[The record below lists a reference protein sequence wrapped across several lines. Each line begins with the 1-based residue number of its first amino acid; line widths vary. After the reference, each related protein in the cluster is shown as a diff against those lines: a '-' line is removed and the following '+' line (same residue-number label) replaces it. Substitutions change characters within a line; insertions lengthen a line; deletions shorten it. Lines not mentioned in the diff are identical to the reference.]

1 MDVTLVNRSVYDLPS
16 KQRVGCIVYDGAAD
30 MQLWPGPGPDTDL
43 LAHYGDDL
51 QRALDSEIRQVPGR
65 ELQVPQVVRVHPGR
79 LHCNF
84 LAWVATRPPQ
94 PGTTPAPAPNAET
107 LHRAVIAALEF
118 AAKRSVV
125 RIAFP
130 ALGEGPGA
138 LPRDERLVIV
148 VKAAHAYHEEC
159 VRAGRAPV
167 VEEVLVCEASGPTF
181 RKARDKVRGLAN
193 AAIPHEP
200 KVARPAPR
208 RRGAGTTSSTK
219 KKTSAK
225 SKAAP
230 RLTAEET
237 IAARGAAEKYS
248 MKHTYAEGDFF
259 VHPKFGVG
267 KVVGLPAPGQM
278 LVSFEDGSERKMVH
292 GRG

>member
-1 MDVTLVNRSVYDLPS
+1 MDVTLVNRSVFDLPS
-16 KQRVGCIVYDGAAD
+16 KRRVGCIVYDGAAD

-51 QRALDSEIRQVPGR
+51 QRALDSEIKHVQGH
-65 ELQVPQVVRVHPGR
+65 ELTVPQVVRVHPGR

-94 PGTTPAPAPNAET
+94 LGTSPAPAPRAEL
-107 LHRAVIAALEF
+107 LHRAAIAALEF
-118 AAKRSVV
+118 AAKRSVE

-148 VKAAHAYHEEC
+148 VKAAHAYHEAC
-159 VRAGRAPV
+159 VREGRAPV
-167 VEEVLVCEASGPTF
+167 VEEVLVCEASGPIF
-181 RKARDKVRGLAN
+181 RRARDKVRGLAN
-193 AAIPHEP
+193 AAVLSEP
-200 KVARPAPR
+200 KPERVATR
-208 RRGAGTTSSTK
+208 RRGATSGGTTK
-219 KKTSAK
+219 KKATAK
-225 SKAAP
+225 SKAAL

-237 IAARGAAEKYS
+237 VAARGSAEKYS

-292 GRG
+292 ARG